1 MKERVTYE
9 IMPYYNAHYR
19 VEVYVDGYRVDKRIF
34 ATYPEAET
42 WAQRKVKELQAEVA
56 RRESYKEE

>member
-1 MKERVTYE
+1 MKERVTYD
-9 IMPYYNAHYR
+9 IIRYPSGRYKAQIK
-19 VEVYVDGYRVDKRIF
+19 VDGYGVEKAYF

-56 RRESYKEE
+56 R